1 MVFST
6 IEFLCAFLPV
16 LFCAYS
22 ALSFLRTTRRVSIQN
37 WLLLVFSVLFYAY
50 GEPVYVLLLLAS
62 TLTNYLLALVIGNGA
77 EKYRRPALIGAV
89 CVNLALLGVFK
100 YTGMLVATVN
110 SLLGVHIPVP
120 QIVLPVGISFFTF
133 QALSYVIDV
142 YRGQAKAQK
151 RFDHV
156 LLYISLFPQLIA
168 GPIVK
173 FHDID
178 REITERTQTVEGVA
192 TGLRRFIVGLS
203 KKVLISNTMAAA
215 ADAVFSAQ
223 PGEVNILSAWIGAAA
238 YMLQIYY
245 DFSGYSD
252 MALGMGKM
260 FGFHFLENFNY
271 PYCAD
276 SIRDFWRRW
285 HISLSSWFR
294 DYLYIPLGG
303 NRRGKART
311 CINKLI
317 VFFCTGLW
325 HGASWTFVVWGLY
338 HGGFLM
344 LEEYAPRK
352 RTIPAVVRHLYTLL
366 VVCVGFVIF
375 RADTMSQALHMIGQ
389 MFAGWR
395 FEGSASA
402 LALSQLTPLFV
413 VVLLAA
419 VIGSMPLGGRVRQLC
434 AKAGLKPAALTAGS
448 YVGAVVLLV
457 LCMASLAGGTYN
469 PFIYFR
475 F

>member
-389 MFAGWR
+389 MFRCLSLCFWR
-395 FEGSASA
+395 QSSARC
-402 LALSQLTPLFV
+402 
-413 VVLLAA
+413 LLEEE
-419 VIGSMPLGGRVRQLC
+419 
-434 AKAGLKPAALTAGS
+434 
-448 YVGAVVLLV
+448 
-457 LCMASLAGGTYN
+457 
-469 PFIYFR
+469 
-475 F
+475 